1 MCVKGYAAVISIRV
15 PEQYLQFEGQTKDKL
30 GTPKARQLADNA
42 VNEFLSAYL
51 NENGNFSQMILR
63 KAIKARETREL
74 ARKAR
79 DAARTG
85 AKKSQQ
91 EKLISGKLT
100 KAQSKDASKNELYL
114 VEGDSA
120 GGSAKLGRDRRYQA
134 ILPLRGKVIN
144 TEKASMADILKNE
157 EINTMI
163 YTIGA
168 GVGKDFNIIESNYDK
183 VIIMTD
189 ADTDGAHIQVLLLTF
204 FYRYMKPLL
213 EWRKY
218 T

>member
-1 MCVKGYAAVISIRV
+1 SNVIDGEKKKIEKKTGITKVDKEYVHKSVLLKEKDKNLEGSDVREGLAAVISVRV

-30 GTPKARQLADNA
+30 GTPKARQLVDNA

-100 KAQSKDASKNELYL
+100 KAQS
-114 VEGDSA
+114 
-120 GGSAKLGRDRRYQA
+120 DRKSTRLNSSHVSISYA
-134 ILPLRGKVIN
+134 V
-144 TEKASMADILKNE
+144 
-157 EINTMI
+157 
-163 YTIGA
+163 
-168 GVGKDFNIIESNYDK
+168 
-183 VIIMTD
+183 
-189 ADTDGAHIQVLLLTF
+189 
-204 FYRYMKPLL
+204 
-213 EWRKY
+213 
-218 T
+218 